1 LKKYNRDLRE
11 QKRLVKTDDG
21 SYTLYSTEFDE
32 TYHSDRDGAL
42 YESMHKHV
50 LPAFSIKSDRDSLK
64 ILDICF
70 GIGYNT
76 LATLYHIK
84 DANLS
89 TKVHIVSPEFD
100 RGLIESLPDF
110 DYPPEFKQFAH
121 IIETLSQEFYYS
133 DEEFTIEILLGDAR
147 DSIPLLKDRFDIVY
161 QDPFSPEHNPQLWT
175 REWFQ
180 DIRKISKDDA
190 ILTTY
195 SIAASVRMGLDESGF
210 KLFLVNNKGIRDS
223 MIASLEMLEG
233 YEFIDMELKKMRN
246 PTARSLRD
254 SSIL

>member
-1 LKKYNRDLRE
+1 MYNIELRDQKKLI
-11 QKRLVKTDDG
+11 QTDDG
-21 SYTLYSTEFDE
+21 SHTLYSAEFDE

-42 YESMHKHV
+42 YESLHKHV
-50 LPAFSIKSDRDSLK
+50 LPAFDIKSDRDNIK

-100 RGLIESLPDF
+100 MGLIESLSSF
-110 DYPPEFKQFAH
+110 DYPLEFEAFSH
-121 IIETLSQEFYYS
+121 IIDILSREFYYK
-133 DEEFTIEILLGDAR
+133 DEQFTIEILLGDAR
-147 DSIPLLKDRFDIVY
+147 DSIPLLKDKFDIVY

-175 REWFQ
+175 REYFQ
-180 DIRKISKDDA
+180 DIRKVSKDDA

-210 KLFLVNNKGIRDS
+210 KLFLLNNTGIRDS
-223 MIASLEMLEG
+223 MIASLEMLNG
-233 YEFIDMELKKMRN
+233 YEFIDMELKKRRN
-246 PTARSLRD
+246 PTAKSLRD
-254 SSIL
+254 KII

>member
-1 LKKYNRDLRE
+1 MYNIELRE
-11 QKRLVKTDDG
+11 QKKLIQTDDG
-21 SYTLYSTEFDE
+21 SLTLYSTEFDE

-42 YESMHKHV
+42 YESLHKHV
-50 LPAFSIKSDRDSLK
+50 LPAFTIKSDRDEIK

-84 DANLS
+84 NANLS

-100 RGLIESLPDF
+100 RGLIESLYSF
-110 DYPPEFKQFAH
+110 DYPSEFDAFTH
-121 IIETLSQEFYYS
+121 IIDRLSKEFYYE
-133 DEEFTIEILLGDAR
+133 DKQFTIEILLGDAR
-147 DSIPLLKDRFDIVY
+147 DSIPQLKDKFDIVY

-175 REWFQ
+175 REYFQ
-180 DIRKISKDDA
+180 DIRKVSKADV

-210 KLFLVNNKGIRDS
+210 KLFLLNNKGIRDS
-223 MIASLEMLEG
+223 MIASLDMLDG
-233 YEFIDMELKKMRN
+233 YEFIDMELKKRRN
-246 PTARSLRD
+246 PTAKSLRD
-254 SSIL
+254 KALI